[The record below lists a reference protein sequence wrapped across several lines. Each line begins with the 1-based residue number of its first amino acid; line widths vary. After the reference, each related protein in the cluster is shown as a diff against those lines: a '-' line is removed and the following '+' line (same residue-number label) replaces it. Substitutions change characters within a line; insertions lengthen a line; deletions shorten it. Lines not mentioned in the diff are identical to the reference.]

1 MSSNLQAIKQRFGIV
16 GTSKLLDVAL
26 DTAIR
31 VAATDLTV
39 LIQGESGVGK
49 EAFSKIIHSLSKRK
63 HNPFI
68 AINCGAIPEGTINSE
83 LFGHEKGAFTGAVSD
98 RKGYFETVN
107 GGTIFLDEIG
117 EMPLDTQ
124 AMLLRI
130 LENGEFVRV
139 GASKV
144 EKTDVRVIAATNI
157 ELVRAVQK
165 GKFREDLFYRLSTV
179 PIKVPALKERSED
192 IYMLFRR
199 FTLDFAET
207 HRMEPIRLDE
217 RARMLLERYNWPG
230 NIRELKNVA
239 ERLSVLSQERTITA
253 EQLIDQLPH
262 LMDSRLPSAKR
273 DANGESNFEERDIM
287 FKFLVDMKNDLNYVK
302 TVIADLIKNNN
313 LTSPN
318 SFSVNNL
325 GLPAPSVSRPEFGHF
340 ESNIKSYPN
349 NENDYV
355 EEVYSDTSLDNGTV
369 RSHNSQPIIIQNP
382 HSNAYENKVE
392 AVDASLNLAEKE
404 KEIIVLA
411 LKKHHGRRKEAAED
425 LGISERTLYRK
436 IKDYGL
442 EG

>member
-1 MSSNLQAIKQRFGIV
+1 MSSNLQAIKQRFGII
-16 GTSKLLDVAL
+16 GTSKLLDAAL
-26 DTAIR
+26 DTAVR
-31 VAATDLTV
+31 VAATDLSV

-63 HNPFI
+63 HSPFI

-157 ELVRAVQK
+157 ELVKAVQK

-192 IYMLFRR
+192 IYMLFRK
-199 FTLDFAET
+199 FSLDFAES
-207 HRMEPIRLDE
+207 HRIETIRLDE
-217 RARMLLERYNWPG
+217 RARLLLERYTWPG

-239 ERLSVLSQERTITA
+239 ERLSVLSEERTITA
-253 EQLIDQLPH
+253 EQLIEQIPH
-262 LMDSRLPSAKR
+262 LMDSRLPTAKK
-273 DANGESNFEERDIM
+273 DANGDSNFEERDIM

-302 TVIADLIKNNN
+302 TVIAELIKNNN
-313 LTSPN
+313 LTPPH
-318 SFSVNNL
+318 SFSANNL
-325 GLPAPSVSRPEFGHF
+325 GLPAPSVSRADFGHF
-340 ESNIKSYPN
+340 ESHTNHFTH
-349 NENDYV
+349 NEEDYG
-355 EEVYSDTSLDNGTV
+355 EEVYTDATDDSPSV
-369 RSHNSQPIIIQNP
+369 RSHKSQPIIIQNP
-382 HSNAYENKVE
+382 QSNTYENKVE

-411 LKKHHGRRKEAAED
+411 LKKHHNRRKEASED

-442 EG
+442 D

>member
-1 MSSNLQAIKQRFGIV
+1 MSSNLQAIKQRFGII
-16 GTSKLLDVAL
+16 GTSKLLDAAL
-26 DTAIR
+26 DTATR
-31 VAATDLTV
+31 VATTDLSV

-63 HNPFI
+63 HSPFI

-117 EMPLDTQ
+117 ELPLDTQ

-157 ELVRAVQK
+157 ELVKAVQK
-165 GKFREDLFYRLSTV
+165 GEFREDLYYRLSTV
-179 PIKVPALKERSED
+179 PIKVPSLKERPED

-199 FTLDFAET
+199 FSLDFAET
-207 HRMEPIRLDE
+207 HRMEPIRLEE
-217 RARMLLERYNWPG
+217 RARLLLEHYNWPG

-239 ERLSVLSQERTITA
+239 ERLSVLSQERTISA
-253 EQLIDQLPH
+253 EQLIEQLPH
-262 LMDSRLPSAKR
+262 LLDSRLPTAKKS
-273 DANGESNFEERDIM
+273 ANGESSFEERDIM

-302 TVIADLIKNNN
+302 TVIAELIKNNN
-313 LTSPN
+313 LTAPN
-318 SFSVNNL
+318 SFSINNL

-340 ESNIKSYPN
+340 EQN
-349 NENDYV
+349 NNRFPTNNDGYV
-355 EEVYSDTSLDNGTV
+355 EEVYTDTNLDNPSV

-382 HSNAYENKVE
+382 HASTYENKVE

-411 LKKHHGRRKEAAED
+411 LKKHHNRRKEASED

-442 EG
+442 D